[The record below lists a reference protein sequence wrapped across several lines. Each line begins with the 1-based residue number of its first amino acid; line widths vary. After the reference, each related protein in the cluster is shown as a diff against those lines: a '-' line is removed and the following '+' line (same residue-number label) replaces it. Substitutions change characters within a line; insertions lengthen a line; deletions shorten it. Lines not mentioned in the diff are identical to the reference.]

1 MRYLAQV
8 HDAAGTAAITH
19 ANEATMLI
27 RQASVIAAFVVSLA
41 ACVIDND

>member
-1 MRYLAQV
+1 
-8 HDAAGTAAITH
+8 
-19 ANEATMLI
+19 MLI